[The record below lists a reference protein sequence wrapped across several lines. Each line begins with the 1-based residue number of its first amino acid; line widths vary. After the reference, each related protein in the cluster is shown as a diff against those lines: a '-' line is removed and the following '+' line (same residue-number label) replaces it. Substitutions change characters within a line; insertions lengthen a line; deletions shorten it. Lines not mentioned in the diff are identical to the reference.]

1 MAFVATEPNVGLKR
15 QLALLQ
21 EAAEALGRDDY
32 LQVIVRS
39 LGEALAVRWAFVSE
53 LVPDDPSQARTVAF
67 CQDGTLLDNMAYPLA
82 GTPCADVYDR
92 SACLVTE
99 GAQEAY
105 PEDVMLQDMGIESY
119 LGLPF
124 VDDAGRALGHLGVM
138 HDRPLPAALLDEPLF
153 RIFVA
158 QAGSEFARRGA
169 EAEKHRVERKLMES
183 ERRESLG
190 LLAGTIAHD
199 LNNLLVGITAN
210 VGLAELELDGDSA
223 ARPFLQA
230 IEKTGRRAAELAQQM
245 LAYSGRGRF
254 EVGPVDLG
262 DIVRQTGDLLRP
274 SLPRTAEV
282 TYVVSDGLPPVQA
295 DPTQLRQLVMNL
307 VINAVDAMEGRPGR
321 VTIHVGLGR
330 IDLDEPRTQVVA
342 REAASGPCVSLEVS
356 DEGTGMD
363 DETLARIFDPFFT
376 TKAKGN
382 GLGLAAVVGIVQG
395 HKGVLRVGSRLGH
408 GTTFTVQLPVSEQPV
423 PAARV
428 VADRGVLPPGVR
440 ALVVDDEPAVRNA
453 LAAVLGRN
461 GVQVVEAA
469 DGAQGLTLLQATTE
483 AFDVVL
489 IDLSMPRVG
498 GDEVQDHA
506 GHGLVGQVAAVA
518 VWTAEDRM
526 NAVTTNSDPRLA
538 PRPDARRHPAPEPT
552 ERIYLPIA
560 FSASNIALTRSHS
573 LWRQTS
579 ALVRTV
585 SPSAKAPTP
594 AMSMN
599 WSMKSLQSTVV
610 PASVLWR
617 ATTPPSVISMSAPI
631 RLRTLTTSLSP

>member
-39 LGEALAVRWAFVSE
+39 LGEALSVRWAFVSE

-498 GDEVQDHA
+498 GDEVVAWMGDRMPDVPILLMSGYDRSELDARFGEDAVVGFLQKPFTMADVLA
-506 GHGLVGQVAAVA
+506 SVGQAV
-518 VWTAEDRM
+518 E
-526 NAVTTNSDPRLA
+526 
-538 PRPDARRHPAPEPT
+538 PD
-552 ERIYLPIA
+552 
-560 FSASNIALTRSHS
+560 
-573 LWRQTS
+573 
-579 ALVRTV
+579 
-585 SPSAKAPTP
+585 
-594 AMSMN
+594 
-599 WSMKSLQSTVV
+599 
-610 PASVLWR
+610 
-617 ATTPPSVISMSAPI
+617 
-631 RLRTLTTSLSP
+631 